1 MDPIPGP
8 RGLPFL
14 DNMLDLMNEE
24 APLRALEH
32 LADIYGPVY
41 QIHVGGRR
49 NIVVSS
55 ATVMKEL
62 MDEKRYIKT
71 PSAALTRGKGAKGLF
86 AAAGDDPDWGQAHRI
101 LMPAFGPLS
110 IEGMFDGMCVH
121 DAVGTVLMIA

>member
-1 MDPIPGP
+1 MEPIPGP

-14 DNMLDLMNEE
+14 GNMLDLMNDE
-24 APLRALEH
+24 APLRAIEH
-32 LADIYGPVY
+32 LADVYGPVY
-41 QIHVGGRR
+41 QIQVGGRR
-49 NIVVSS
+49 SIIVSS

-62 MDEKRYIKT
+62 MDEQRYIKT

-110 IEGMFDGMCVH
+110 IEAMFDGKYGC
-121 DAVGTVLMIA
+121 DAVSMVLMNA